1 MRENGET
8 HRSVALLLLLR
19 PAAALPRLPRRAIA
33 LTQQQ
38 EGSLAGLLQCLTES
52 GRNGKPAFKRSGSSR

>member
-38 EGSLAGLLQCLTES
+38 EGSLAGLLPMS
-52 GRNGKPAFKRSGSSR
+52 N